1 MECIHV
7 DYESRRTHES
17 AFFFIMCKGVINV
30 GLKPTDWIALK
41 DGDSNLDEFRIT
53 EDGVD
58 ISQVGL
64 DGIQVITLTYDQFYQ
79 IERTLQ
85 KQETPF

>member
-1 MECIHV
+1 M
-7 DYESRRTHES
+7 
-17 AFFFIMCKGVINV
+17 INV